1 MSESIAVSLSPLQL
15 DVVVYALDLL
25 DEVSKRGMPAWI
37 YERLPSLDKQVL
49 RRVNTLYNLA
59 PFAGDIVRQLRQFVP
74 AERQM
79 PPEAGELFDAVTG
92 MATMKI
98 LETLRSFQTIYSWI
112 GSVQPTEEPPGI
124 EPSHADADRIE
135 GGK

>member
-1 MSESIAVSLSPLQL
+1 MSDSIAVSLSPLQL
-15 DVVVYALDLL
+15 DVVIYALELL

-59 PFAGDIVRQLRQFVP
+59 PFAGSTVRQLRQFVP
-74 AERQM
+74 ERQM

-92 MATMKI
+92 MATTKI
-98 LETLRSFQTIYSWI
+98 LETLRDVLAIYSWI
-112 GSVQPTEEPPGI
+112 GSVQPTEDPPGI
-124 EPSHADADRIE
+124 EPSHADADRTE